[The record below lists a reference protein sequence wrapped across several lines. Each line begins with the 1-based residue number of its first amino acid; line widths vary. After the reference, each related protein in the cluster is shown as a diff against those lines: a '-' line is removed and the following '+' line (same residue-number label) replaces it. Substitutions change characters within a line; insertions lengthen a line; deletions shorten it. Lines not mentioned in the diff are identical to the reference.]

1 MQSLGALPHS
11 YTGQLACSLTQQL
24 RLFAVELPCSA
35 DTSTAGTPGGSV
47 FPIETHRL
55 LTPTMQ
61 SPIFFASAA
70 VSYTNTPLGLAVN
83 LTLQLEITP
92 VTAVECQPFL
102 LSLSLSRV
110 RIDLLRRRML
120 APSACGARVAG
131 NAQITGVY
139 VFAFAQRSDYQ
150 HCHPWGDFLPRR
162 WKTVIIWICS
172 RRNTPGKPLTQSI
185 CDFACLVEPVADY
198 TD

>member
-55 LTPTMQ
+55 LTPAMQ
-61 SPIFFASAA
+61 SPISFASAA
-70 VSYTNTPLGLAVN
+70 
-83 LTLQLEITP
+83 TP

-110 RIDLLRRRML
+110 RIDRLRRRML

-150 HCHPWGDFLPRR
+150 HCHPWGDFLRRR